1 MASYVEKHHTP
12 MVDFGQ
18 IAWGVK
24 TNEAGIS
31 HLSVDG
37 DAVNFYIR
45 ERIRSALTDEV
56 LLDIDDRAMAEATAR
71 FTEGQSD
78 QNDHW
83 CKVWREGIV
92 AAIMKGC
99 R

>member
-56 LLDIDDRAMAEATAR
+56 LEKLERDAVAAWEGKTLKERLLNAR
-71 FTEGQSD
+71 E
-78 QNDHW
+78 
-83 CKVWREGIV
+83 VLREGIV
-92 AAIMKGC
+92 AAVMKERAG
-99 R
+99 